1 MLVLCMTKTKATV
14 YDYYQQLNLNIAISD
29 TTEIDVIVDN
39 IYEELPLTKTN
50 SRIQQGG
57 YTSF

>member
-1 MLVLCMTKTKATV
+1 MTKTKATV

-39 IYEELPLTKTN
+39 I
-50 SRIQQGG
+50 
-57 YTSF
+57 